1 MQTEAEVSSKVRP
14 IAELWGE
21 WEERTGRPFTF
32 YSAYPLIGRG
42 NVIHNLIP
50 HAEVEKRFK
59 KALHIPLYKRAQWRM
74 EDFLRRVL

>member
-1 MQTEAEVSSKVRP
+1 MKTDTEKPAKLRP
-14 IAELWGE
+14 IAELWDE
-21 WEERTGRPFTF
+21 WEQRNGRPFTF

-59 KALHIPLYKRAQWRM
+59 KALFIPFYKKAQWFV
-74 EDFLRRVL
+74 EDLLRRV